1 MAMLR
6 SLAIKTLACWGI
18 LTILFCG
25 LLVAAYAIPVSLVE
39 RNAVSSALTNVS
51 DESAFGVGADPSRW
65 ASTPTVWV
73 MLSMAT
79 HDDGGLLESAMAG
92 AYYESEEGISDIGI
106 GERANRTYEW
116 YWHGWLVVLKPLL
129 VFFDYAAI
137 KKVFAVVCVG
147 LLVALCVSADRKLPR
162 GGYCLAVVASFALTS
177 TFSAVEVLPFFFS
190 VCIALLGSLVAL
202 RFAASGDERS
212 LGSML
217 LSFFI
222 LGALTTYFDFLV
234 TPALTLLLPLAWFFL
249 ARVELGERVR
259 TRALLVTG
267 VALAAFWCLGY
278 GLLWLSK
285 WALASLMLGINVFD
299 LGINQFL
306 FRSGAEGYADNR
318 TAVVASEWDGVKVA
332 PYEAIRLN
340 VAAVSPGFPESAFA
354 VASALAMVGCALFG
368 AKRKGAALSLCLG
381 VVWLA
386 PYAWHAVLSNHS
398 IIHYY
403 FTCRLQAASPFAFFV
418 LSVHM
423 AQGSEGEVR
432 AWRR

>member
-162 GGYCLAVVASFALTS
+162 GG
-177 TFSAVEVLPFFFS
+177 VLPGGRSEFRLDLDVFRRGGAA
-190 VCIALLGSLVAL
+190 VLLFCLH
-202 RFAASGDERS
+202 RFA
-212 LGSML
+212 
-217 LSFFI
+217 
-222 LGALTTYFDFLV
+222 
-234 TPALTLLLPLAWFFL
+234 
-249 ARVELGERVR
+249 GEPCCSSVR
-259 TRALLVTG
+259 G
-267 VALAAFWCLGY
+267 
-278 GLLWLSK
+278 
-285 WALASLMLGINVFD
+285 
-299 LGINQFL
+299 
-306 FRSGAEGYADNR
+306 
-318 TAVVASEWDGVKVA
+318 
-332 PYEAIRLN
+332 
-340 VAAVSPGFPESAFA
+340 
-354 VASALAMVGCALFG
+354 
-368 AKRKGAALSLCLG
+368 KR
-381 VVWLA
+381 
-386 PYAWHAVLSNHS
+386 
-398 IIHYY
+398 
-403 FTCRLQAASPFAFFV
+403 
-418 LSVHM
+418 
-423 AQGSEGEVR
+423 
-432 AWRR
+432 